1 MVCGPFTRGVAP
13 GWYVSPR
20 WGFGLAGALPR
31 AGIIRPGGVSV
42 CAGTLPRAG
51 MFRPVG
57 VWVGVAGLAAH
68 NAVVKLVDRILVA
81 RRANPAVDLTVWKRE
96 IDWAG
101 EMVVWAVVG
110 AGAVFIS

>member
-1 MVCGPFTRGVAP
+1 M
-13 GWYVSPR
+13 
-20 WGFGLAGALPR
+20 
-31 AGIIRPGGVSV
+31 
-42 CAGTLPRAG
+42 
-51 MFRPVG
+51 
-57 VWVGVAGLAAH
+57 AGLAEH
-68 NAVVKLVDRILVA
+68 DAVVKLVDRILVA